1 MTPHSPL
8 RVGLVGAGRIAQL
21 VHLPALAA
29 ADGLEVV
36 GIVEPNDEAR
46 VAAGTLAPRATLY
59 TDLDRMLEEPT
70 VEAIVVAAPTALH
83 AEIARRAFDAD
94 RAVYLEKPIAVTLD
108 EAATVLE
115 AAQGHV
121 GMSGLVFRF
130 ARTYQRTR
138 SLLQS
143 GAIGEIVAVR
153 TVFTSAP
160 RELPAWKQT
169 RATGGGVLLDLLSHH
184 ADLVAWLIDAPIVEA
199 SARIR
204 SVRSEAD
211 TASVQLELASGVSVQ
226 TFVSSAAAAAHCV
239 EVVGTEGRLV
249 ANPWAGDEP
258 DVFGTGLVP
267 SRAER
272 LRAADP
278 RRALHRPDFQG
289 PFRRAFETFAE
300 AARLRQPVQ
309 PSLQDGW
316 QSLAVVEAAER
327 SSAHG
332 GQPAA
337 VDRAGEIEATEA
349 ERG

>member
-1 MTPHSPL
+1 MTPSSPL
-8 RVGLVGAGRIAQL
+8 RIGLVGAGRIAQL

-29 ADGLEVV
+29 ANGLEVV
-36 GIVEPNDEAR
+36 GIVEPDDDAR

-59 TDLDRMLEEPT
+59 TDLGRMLEEPT

-83 AEIARRAFDAD
+83 AEIARQAFDA
-94 RAVYLEKPIAVTLD
+94 RRPVYLEKPIAVTLD
-108 EAATVLE
+108 EASTVLD
-115 AAQGHV
+115 AAQGQV

-138 SLLQS
+138 SLLRS
-143 GAIGEIVAVR
+143 GAIGEVVAVR

-160 RELPAWKQT
+160 RELPTWKQS

-184 ADLVAWLIDAPIVEA
+184 ADLVAWLLNTPILEA
-199 SARIR
+199 SARVR

-211 TASVQLELASGVSVQ
+211 TASVQLELATGVSVQ
-226 TFVSSAAAAAHCV
+226 TFVSAAAAAAHRV
-239 EVVGTEGRLV
+239 EVIGTEGRLV
-249 ANPWAGDEP
+249 ADPWAGDEP
-258 DVFGTGLVP
+258 DLFGAGLVP

-300 AARLRQPVQ
+300 AVRLRQPVQ
-309 PSLQDGW
+309 PSLADGAA
-316 QSLAVVEAAER
+316 SLAVVEAAER
-327 SSAHG
+327 SGAAD
-332 GQPAA
+332 GQPVPVADVAEA
-337 VDRAGEIEATEA
+337 VR
-349 ERG
+349 